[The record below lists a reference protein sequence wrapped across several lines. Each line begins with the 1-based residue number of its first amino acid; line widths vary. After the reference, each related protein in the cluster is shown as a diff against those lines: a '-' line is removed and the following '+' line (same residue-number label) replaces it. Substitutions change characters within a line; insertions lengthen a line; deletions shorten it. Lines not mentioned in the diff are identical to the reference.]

1 MNKKLSKSTLD
12 LGKNDAT
19 ESPMGRRELNKK
31 VERRVNE
38 RLEQA
43 EKQNLNTISQLR
55 TSNDTLRAVNETM
68 RMELRFLRPKN
79 ALMKGLLCQS
89 WGFIL

>member
-19 ESPMGRRELNKK
+19 ESSMGRRELNKK
-31 VERRVNE
+31 VD

-43 EKQNLNTISQLR
+43 EKQNLNTITQLR
-55 TSNDTLRAVNETM
+55 TSNDTLRAVNEAM
-68 RMELRFLRPKN
+68 RMELRLLRPKN
-79 ALMKGLLCQS
+79 ALMKELLSQS
-89 WGFIL
+89 

>member
-31 VERRVNE
+31 
-38 RLEQA
+38 LEQA
-43 EKQNLNTISQLR
+43 EKQNLNIISQLR

-79 ALMKGLLCQS
+79 ALMKGLLSQS
-89 WGFIL
+89 

>member
-12 LGKNDAT
+12 LRKDDAT
-19 ESPMGRRELNKK
+19 ESPMGGRDLNKK
-31 VERRVNE
+31 VE

-43 EKQNLNTISQLR
+43 EKQNLKTISQLR

-68 RMELRFLRPKN
+68 RMELRFLRPQN
-79 ALMKGLLCQS
+79 ALMKGLLSQS
-89 WGFIL
+89 

>member
-19 ESPMGRRELNKK
+19 ESSMGRREVNKK
-31 VERRVNE
+31 VD
-38 RLEQA
+38 RLEQT

-55 TSNDTLRAVNETM
+55 AVNEAM
-68 RMELRFLRPKN
+68 RMELRLLRPKN
-79 ALMKGLLCQS
+79 ALMKGLLSQS
-89 WGFIL
+89 LDIMYCKVL

>member
-19 ESPMGRRELNKK
+19 ESSMGRRELNKK
-31 VERRVNE
+31 VD

-43 EKQNLNTISQLR
+43 EKQNLNTITQLR
-55 TSNDTLRAVNETM
+55 TSSDTLRAVNEAM
-68 RMELRFLRPKN
+68 RMELRLLRPKH
-79 ALMKGLLCQS
+79 ALMKELLSQS
-89 WGFIL
+89 WDLIYCKAL

>member
-12 LGKNDAT
+12 LGKNDST
-19 ESPMGRRELNKK
+19 ESSIGRRELNKK
-31 VERRVNE
+31 VD

-55 TSNDTLRAVNETM
+55 TSNDTLRAVNEAM
-68 RMELRFLRPKN
+68 RMELRLLRPKN
-79 ALMKGLLCQS
+79 ALMKELLSQS
-89 WGFIL
+89 WDLIYFKDL

>member
-19 ESPMGRRELNKK
+19 ESSMGRRELNKK
-31 VERRVNE
+31 VD

-55 TSNDTLRAVNETM
+55 AVNEAM
-68 RMELRFLRPKN
+68 RMELRLLRPKN
-79 ALMKGLLCQS
+79 ALMKELLSQS
-89 WGFIL
+89 

>member
-12 LGKNDAT
+12 LGKDDAT
-19 ESPMGRRELNKK
+19 ESPMGRRDLNKK
-31 VERRVNE
+31 VE

-43 EKQNLNTISQLR
+43 EKQNLKTISQLR

-68 RMELRFLRPKN
+68 RMELRFLRPQN
-79 ALMKGLLCQS
+79 ALMKGLLSQS
-89 WGFIL
+89 

>member
-19 ESPMGRRELNKK
+19 ESSMGRRELNKK
-31 VERRVNE
+31 VD
-38 RLEQA
+38 RLEQT

-55 TSNDTLRAVNETM
+55 AVNEAM
-68 RMELRFLRPKN
+68 RMELRLLRPKN
-79 ALMKGLLCQS
+79 ALMKELLSQS
-89 WGFIL
+89 

>member
-19 ESPMGRRELNKK
+19 ESSMGRRELNKK
-31 VERRVNE
+31 VD
-38 RLEQA
+38 RLEQT

-55 TSNDTLRAVNETM
+55 AVNEAM
-68 RMELRFLRPKN
+68 RMELRLLRPKN
-79 ALMKGLLCQS
+79 ALMKGLLSQS
-89 WGFIL
+89 LDIMYCKVL

>member
-31 VERRVNE
+31 VER
-38 RLEQA
+38 LEKA
-43 EKQNLNTISQLR
+43 EKQSLNTISQLR

-68 RMELRFLRPKN
+68 RMELRFLRPQN
-79 ALMKGLLCQS
+79 ALMKGLLSQS
-89 WGFIL
+89 

>member
-19 ESPMGRRELNKK
+19 ESSMGRRELNKK
-31 VERRVNE
+31 VD

-55 TSNDTLRAVNETM
+55 AVNEAM
-68 RMELRFLRPKN
+68 RMELRLLRPKN
-79 ALMKGLLCQS
+79 ALMKGLLSQS
-89 WGFIL
+89 

>member
-19 ESPMGRRELNKK
+19 ESLMGRRELNKK
-31 VERRVNE
+31 V
-38 RLEQA
+38 
-43 EKQNLNTISQLR
+43 SQLR
-55 TSNDTLRAVNETM
+55 TSNDTLRAVNESM

-79 ALMKGLLCQS
+79 ALMKGLLSQS
-89 WGFIL
+89 

>member
-31 VERRVNE
+31 VD
-38 RLEQA
+38 
-43 EKQNLNTISQLR
+43 SLR

-79 ALMKGLLCQS
+79 ALMKGLLSQS
-89 WGFIL
+89 SDLII

>member
-19 ESPMGRRELNKK
+19 ESSMGRRELNKK
-31 VERRVNE
+31 VD

-43 EKQNLNTISQLR
+43 EKQNLNTITQLR
-55 TSNDTLRAVNETM
+55 TSNDTLRAVNEAM
-68 RMELRFLRPKN
+68 RMELRLLRPKN
-79 ALMKGLLCQS
+79 ALMKGLLSQS
-89 WGFIL
+89 WDLMYCEDS

>member
-12 LGKNDAT
+12 LGKNDST
-19 ESPMGRRELNKK
+19 ESSMGRRELNKK
-31 VERRVNE
+31 VD

-55 TSNDTLRAVNETM
+55 TSNDTLRAVNEAM
-68 RMELRFLRPKN
+68 RLELRLLRPKN
-79 ALMKGLLCQS
+79 ALMKGLLSQS
-89 WGFIL
+89 LDIMYCKVL

>member
-19 ESPMGRRELNKK
+19 ESSMGRRELNKK
-31 VERRVNE
+31 VD
-38 RLEQA
+38 RLEQT

-55 TSNDTLRAVNETM
+55 AVNEAM
-68 RMELRFLRPKN
+68 RMELRLLRPKN
-79 ALMKGLLCQS
+79 ALMKELLSQS
-89 WGFIL
+89 WDLINCKAL

>member
-19 ESPMGRRELNKK
+19 ESSMGRRELNKK
-31 VERRVNE
+31 VD

-55 TSNDTLRAVNETM
+55 TSNDTLRAVNEAM
-68 RMELRFLRPKN
+68 RMELRLLRPKN
-79 ALMKGLLCQS
+79 ALMKELLSQS
-89 WGFIL
+89 WDLIYFKAL

>member
-19 ESPMGRRELNKK
+19 ESSMGRRELNKK
-31 VERRVNE
+31 VD

-55 TSNDTLRAVNETM
+55 AVNEAM
-68 RMELRFLRPKN
+68 RLELRLLRPKN
-79 ALMKGLLCQS
+79 ALMKGLLSQS
-89 WGFIL
+89 LDIMYCKVL